1 MRLVELLLQ
10 LLELVGVEGGSV
22 APEAGVVGGEGG
34 EGGEEGGTG
43 VFVGVQG
50 RGTCDI
56 KLSVILILR
65 LECIVLKKNKI

>member
-50 RGTCDI
+50 RGTCNI
-56 KLSVILILR
+56 EKFITILR
-65 LECIVLKKNKI
+65 IQNSHF